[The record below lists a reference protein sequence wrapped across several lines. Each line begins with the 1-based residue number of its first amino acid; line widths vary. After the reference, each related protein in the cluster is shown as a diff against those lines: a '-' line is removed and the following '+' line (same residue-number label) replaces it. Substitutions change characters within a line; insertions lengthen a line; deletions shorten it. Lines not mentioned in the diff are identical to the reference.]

1 MGKTTK
7 KNQFIRQK
15 EDSCTLGKG
24 HRELIICPIDYNG
37 DTLVFDSLFC
47 VSQYK

>member
-7 KNQFIRQK
+7 KNQFIREK

-24 HRELIICPIDYNG
+24 HSELIICPIDYILK
-37 DTLVFDSLFC
+37 TPPQACF
-47 VSQYK
+47 